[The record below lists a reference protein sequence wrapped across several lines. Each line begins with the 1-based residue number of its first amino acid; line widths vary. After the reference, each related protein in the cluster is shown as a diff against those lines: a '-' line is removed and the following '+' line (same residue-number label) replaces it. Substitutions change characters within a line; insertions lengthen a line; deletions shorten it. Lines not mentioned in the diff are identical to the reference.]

1 MDEITRKWFDA
12 SSVRVCRAP
21 ELQGWYT
28 DEELVRLS
36 GAPKGSRLEVAPSSD
51 GVIDLRVV
59 NQDLLCEPLVRRI
72 SQDESGSY
80 VFEIHNAAFVLRS
93 QFRRQGIGTRSVA
106 IELHEALRLGHFSK
120 VTTSAVGDWNSRT
133 GPLAMVGYFAWA
145 RMGFNA
151 RLPDEIRQNV
161 EFPAGCRSCEDLIAL
176 LASREGEAFWLRHG
190 RSLHMEF
197 NVAEPSASWDHFRR
211 YARERN
217 IEVLR

>member
-12 SSVRVCRAP
+12 STVQVRRAP
-21 ELQGWYT
+21 ELHGWYS
-28 DEELVRLS
+28 DEELIRLS
-36 GAPKGSRLEVAPSSD
+36 GAPIGSRLDVEPSPD
-51 GVIDLRVV
+51 GAIDLRVV

-72 SQDESGSY
+72 SQDESGDY
-80 VFEIHNAAFVLRS
+80 VFEIHNAAFVLRP

-120 VTTSAVGDWNSRT
+120 VTTSAVGDWSSRS

-151 RLPDEIRQNV
+151 RLPADVRQHN
-161 EFPAGCRSCEDLIAL
+161 ELPASCRMCEDLISL

-190 RSLHMEF
+190 HSLDMEF
-197 NVAEPSASWDHFRR
+197 HVVEPSSSWEHFRR
-211 YARERN
+211 YAGPEH
-217 IEVLR
+217 